1 MSCNCQLVA
10 SRCRW
15 PGRSFAPVGSAWL
28 SASTH
33 IRPTLGAKHF
43 RSSMFSSASLRES
56 RRLCVVLFLAAPPVV
71 HHRPPAVPDPLAVP
85 GPTAECAPSPI
96 PSCNSQLQLA
106 TFPRSV
112 DYRGLIWHLSPCR
125 INTSK
130 NLCRFYISLISGH
143 LKSPI
148 INTSVN
154 FDFKPS
160 RINTSKKHGGGWRSS
175 RASGQGCE
183 SRAQRGISL
192 SRHLFHLRGYLG
204 IARQRRRSAP
214 RAAW

>member
-148 INTSVN
+148 INTSTI
-154 FDFKPS
+154 FDFKLP
-160 RINTSKKHGGGWRSS
+160 RINTSRKTGGGGPVATRV
-175 RASGQGCE
+175 ATGD
-183 SRAQRGISL
+183 
-192 SRHLFHLRGYLG
+192 
-204 IARQRRRSAP
+204 ARPGNACPPQ
-214 RAAW
+214 